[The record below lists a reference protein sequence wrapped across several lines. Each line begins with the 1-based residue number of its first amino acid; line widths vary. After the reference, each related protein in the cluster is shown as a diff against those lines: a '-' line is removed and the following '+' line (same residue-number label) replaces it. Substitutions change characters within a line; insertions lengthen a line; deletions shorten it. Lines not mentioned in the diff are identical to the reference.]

1 MSGSPQN
8 VAPTDE
14 AGIPK
19 QKDLF
24 ADFFKLY
31 VLPAPKHSIHV
42 TDLRELIRK
51 VFPKHF
57 GNLSDVTPTVTSA
70 IKSAHKKVKDNLTKN
85 EHEALMADGSDAWL
99 YRSKNGAPCVLYG
112 MDIRKEPTNHMKTTS
127 AYIHIRKYAL
137 TCLLDDMDVT
147 FEKIKQERED
157 AEEAAKDFHA
167 NGSCKK
173 EFLFS
178 LVLYHALIFSLEW
191 VAAGVTMGK
200 GYTYFHSMSHWFD
213 PEDAVPVWASDEM
226 GEQGNS
232 TRKLSAGRVGS
243 GKQFERGQHRFES
256 ARKKSFKKIP
266 TPSQKEDDVP
276 RIFAYSY
283 LKICK
288 RCFTRNNTWR
298 TNLDY
303 LVQRVKRCGFD
314 GHVTTQE
321 GTNDILFSA
330 DSNNHQCFKLCVCGK
345 RKWDIPSRAS
355 EYISE

>member
-19 QKDLF
+19 QKDRF

-157 AEEAAKDFHA
+157 AEEAAKD
-167 NGSCKK
+167 NKK
-173 EFLFS
+173 TTTKPNTESKTKVKADTNSLPNICLDLLETLPDGCRPSSVTGVLLRDDYNPLNAFRNEGKRTRLCVALYFVWEGEFYCTEPVTVADKGPVEYKNWYMNEFLAQVVDLNQFP
-178 LVLYHALIFSLEW
+178 LTMTDTH
-191 VAAGVTMGK
+191 GVRQTGAC
-200 GYTYFHSMSHWFD
+200 W
-213 PEDAVPVWASDEM
+213 W
-226 GEQGNS
+226 
-232 TRKLSAGRVGS
+232 
-243 GKQFERGQHRFES
+243 
-256 ARKKSFKKIP
+256 
-266 TPSQKEDDVP
+266 
-276 RIFAYSY
+276 
-283 LKICK
+283 
-288 RCFTRNNTWR
+288 
-298 TNLDY
+298 
-303 LVQRVKRCGFD
+303 
-314 GHVTTQE
+314 
-321 GTNDILFSA
+321 
-330 DSNNHQCFKLCVCGK
+330 
-345 RKWDIPSRAS
+345 
-355 EYISE
+355 

>member
-57 GNLSDVTPTVTSA
+57 GKLSDVTPTVTSA

-157 AEEAAKDFHA
+157 AEEAAKD
-167 NGSCKK
+167 NKK
-173 EFLFS
+173 TTTKPNTKS
-178 LVLYHALIFSLEW
+178 KTKVKADTKSA
-191 VAAGVTMGK
+191 VAAFVYPGHDMVG
-200 GYTYFHSMSHWFD
+200 FPDRVEIRFD
-213 PEDAVPVWASDEM
+213 APLNERYMQLVSEEGDPNAPSF
-226 GEQGNS
+226 
-232 TRKLSAGRVGS
+232 AGRTFNIAWRRCVEGEVGAASPPS
-243 GKQFERGQHRFES
+243 GLYRRQVSLPEGDYARDAITVCHRER
-256 ARKKSFKKIP
+256 I
-266 TPSQKEDDVP
+266 
-276 RIFAYSY
+276 RI
-283 LKICK
+283 
-288 RCFTRNNTWR
+288 
-298 TNLDY
+298 
-303 LVQRVKRCGFD
+303 
-314 GHVTTQE
+314 TQYQ
-321 GTNDILFSA
+321 I
-330 DSNNHQCFKLCVCGK
+330 
-345 RKWDIPSRAS
+345 
-355 EYISE
+355 